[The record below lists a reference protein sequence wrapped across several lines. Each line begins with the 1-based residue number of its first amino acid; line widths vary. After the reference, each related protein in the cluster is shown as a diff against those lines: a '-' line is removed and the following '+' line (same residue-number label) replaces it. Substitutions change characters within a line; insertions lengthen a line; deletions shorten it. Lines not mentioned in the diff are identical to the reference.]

1 VGRILAL
8 DVGERRIGLAISDPE
23 GLVAVPLRILE
34 RTKEP
39 ADLQAILEIA
49 HAEGVDTLLV
59 GNPISMTGHIGPQAQ
74 RVRSF
79 GHRLAQAASLPL
91 VLWDERLSSAEA
103 ERFAPQGRG
112 GKRRGSRRVPKDD
125 IAAALVLQSYLDR
138 RRAGR
143 TPPPA

>member
-34 RTKEP
+34 RTKDA
-39 ADLQAILEIA
+39 ADLRAIADVA
-49 HAEGVDTLLV
+49 HAEGVETLLV

-79 GHRLAQAASLPL
+79 GHRLAQTANLPL

-103 ERFAPQGRG
+103 ERFAPSGRHG
-112 GKRRGSRRVPKDD
+112 RRRGSRRVPTDD
-125 IAAALVLQSYLDR
+125 VAAALVLQSYLDR
-138 RRAGR
+138 MRAGR
-143 TPPPA
+143 TPPRP